1 MLASS
6 AISALVYFVK
16 DLDRT
21 EAFYRDVLG
30 IATEKTE
37 SHEGPFLMA
46 QSGEVT
52 LVFSSIGTCRNKV
65 RLRGEAPFTEVMHLQ
80 LPGVVINFLECVEV
94 VGGAVLY
101 NRAQPGIAV
110 VDTGVLRVPHREFP
124 RQGTGNLVHGN

>member
-52 LVFSSIGTCRNKV
+52 LVFFQGD
-65 RLRGEAPFTEVMHLQ
+65 EAPGRSPVAVFGLEGGIEDIVDALVAQ
-80 LPGVVINFLECVEV
+80 NVEIVIPVSEAPDGGLTSDFLDPD
-94 VGGAVLY
+94 GHVLSLY
-101 NRAQPGIAV
+101 QSAEAPRRASA
-110 VDTGVLRVPHREFP
+110 
-124 RQGTGNLVHGN
+124 